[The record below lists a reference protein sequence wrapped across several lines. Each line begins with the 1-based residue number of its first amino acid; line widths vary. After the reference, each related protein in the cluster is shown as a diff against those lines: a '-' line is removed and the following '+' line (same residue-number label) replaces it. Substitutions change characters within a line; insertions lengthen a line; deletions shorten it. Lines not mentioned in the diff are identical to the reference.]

1 MERARVRALRRLK
14 GGPDMSAYWWI
25 VLASTILLTIGIW
38 AYFPIRAAIERMRLA
53 EARRNFHRQRER
65 LEARFVQLGMSP
77 SRPEAARWTDCDF
90 EDEVAY
96 ARNRTTGELSAFVG
110 VTIEMEDVGRHSTVG
125 GDAVSNLR
133 AATAVFR
140 FDGKQWQTDGRA
152 IFNLTPTEAIRHYH
166 RDLELVA
173 QESPG
178 RSWS

>member
-1 MERARVRALRRLK
+1 MT
-14 GGPDMSAYWWI
+14 GYWWI
-25 VLASTILLTIGIW
+25 VLAGTILLAVGIW
-38 AYFPIRAAIERMRLA
+38 AYFPVRAALERMRLG

-65 LEARFVQLGMSP
+65 LEAKFVQLGMSP

-110 VTIEMEDVGRHSTVG
+110 VTIEMEDVGRHSAPG
-125 GDAVSNLR
+125 GDAVSSNLR

-152 IFNLTPTEAIRHYH
+152 IFNLTPKEAIRHYH